1 MGKGGFQTLHNILDT
16 DSIVGNILF
25 RFENPMDFFYINWR
39 PIIINPYRNF
49 AILQDRSVDMDPAV
63 SLQTVKNSVF
73 YKRLKQKPRAFCLQH
88 WSRRG
93 PAGPV
98 GPVGP
103 VGPGSPCGPVV
114 PAAPEA
120 PGIPWGPVAPAGPW
134 MPGGPTGPWGPV
146 GPVGPCIP
154 IGPLS
159 VPGQPVHRWFG
170 AGFCPQGQPR

>member
-1 MGKGGFQTLHNILDT
+1 GKNNLYAAFISHIFRSKFVCMGKGGFQTLHNILDT

-88 WSRRG
+88 WSRHG
-93 PAGPV
+93 IFYIKIK
-98 GPVGP
+98 
-103 VGPGSPCGPVV
+103 VV
-114 PAAPEA
+114 
-120 PGIPWGPVAPAGPW
+120 
-134 MPGGPTGPWGPV
+134 
-146 GPVGPCIP
+146 
-154 IGPLS
+154 L
-159 VPGQPVHRWFG
+159 
-170 AGFCPQGQPR
+170 